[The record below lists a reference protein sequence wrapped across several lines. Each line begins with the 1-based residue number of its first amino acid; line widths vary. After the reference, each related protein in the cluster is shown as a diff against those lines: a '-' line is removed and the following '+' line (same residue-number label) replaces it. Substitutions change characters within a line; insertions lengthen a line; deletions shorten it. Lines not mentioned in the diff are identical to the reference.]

1 MAGETE
7 SFLDAA
13 KRAFAHEL
21 ETRTLTIV
29 EHRRYEAFG
38 DEGVVLEG
46 PGFRLKVSRDRGQTY
61 ALVAALREP
70 EDWHRLQAVVSAVR
84 SSDVPGAV
92 EPVGWELSVTEA
104 ASLYRQHELELS
116 RMYRSWWG
124 WRSLRKR
131 LNALRKVQREQ
142 LDAWLAAPKSDD
154 QRRLDEAADRALEHP
169 SDELKAALK
178 ALDLDK

>member
-1 MAGETE
+1 MPGETQG
-7 SFLDAA
+7 FLDAT

-29 EHRRYEAFG
+29 EHKRYEAFG
-38 DEGVVLEG
+38 EEVVVFEG
-46 PGFRLKVSRDRGQTY
+46 PGLRLKVRRERGQTY
-61 ALVAALREP
+61 ALIAALRES
-70 EDWHRLQAVVSAVR
+70 EEWHRLQAVLSAVT

-104 ASLYRQHELELS
+104 ASLYRQHEPELS

-142 LDAWLAAPKSDD
+142 FDAWLAAPKSDV
-154 QRRLDEAADRALEHP
+154 QKRLDEAADRALEHP
-169 SDELKAALK
+169 SDELKAALN